1 MDNKLLQKVIR
12 CLLDGEYIRGESVY
26 VVSEKSTMEL
36 LETFNVR
43 FPADIEKNILQL
55 VHSNPEIFEMYGI
68 VATEYNIF
76 YRDII
81 VDYSM
86 VSKYD
91 PYDFD
96 LKKYY
101 EQERLKNKN
110 NTL

>member
-1 MDNKLLQKVIR
+1 MDNTLLQKVIR

-26 VVSEKSTMEL
+26 IVSEKSTMEL
-36 LETFNVR
+36 LETFNVK
-43 FPADIEKNILQL
+43 FPADIEKNVIKLIN
-55 VHSNPEIFEMYGI
+55 SNTEIFEMYGI
-68 VATEYNIF
+68 VATEYDVF
-76 YRDII
+76 YKGII